1 MNAVKDYFR
10 SIFSKCRLNKI
21 SYDEKYSV
29 DLIPEMHLGY
39 LKSNQVMIMGISFDG
54 EVWEGKYETDDF
66 RIGALTRSENL
77 SGWGVVSCGYL

>member
-66 RIGALTRSENL
+66 RIVALTRLENL